1 MLPGLQPL
9 FVEVPN
15 RHREPRPEPRPILE
29 GGGHFPAVP
38 AAAAHWDFTA
48 KVIFFKKN
56 WIDSNLYIPS
66 LRFLGGKFQ
75 AAPAP
80 VQPTEAVR
88 LEGLD
93 CVHRGKPVNIFY

>member
-48 KVIFFKKN
+48 KVIFF
-56 WIDSNLYIPS
+56 
-66 LRFLGGKFQ
+66 
-75 AAPAP
+75 
-80 VQPTEAVR
+80 
-88 LEGLD
+88 
-93 CVHRGKPVNIFY
+93 

>member
-9 FVEVPN
+9 FVEIPD

-29 GGGHFPAVP
+29 GGGHLPTVP
-38 AAAAHWDFTA
+38 AAAAHWDFPA
-48 KVIFFKKN
+48 KVIFFLKKMN
-56 WIDSNLYIPS
+56 GFKLIYS
-66 LRFLGGKFQ
+66 LFVFVFGKFQ

-93 CVHRGKPVNIFY
+93 SVHRGKLVTI